1 MILFAFQVSNRSHG
15 GSASMG
21 IDTLQ
26 MSLDSLAD
34 IASTTTATAAAPS
47 SSSSSSTA
55 VRTVRTGR
63 DAVIPSKVQG
73 PVKCKKQLVC

>member
-1 MILFAFQVSNRSHG
+1 MSNRSHG

-34 IASTTTATAAAPS
+34 IASTTTATAAAPLSAS

-55 VRTVRTGR
+55 IRTVRTGR

-73 PVKCKKQLVC
+73 PVKCKR